1 MKIIWPFQKI
11 QKIHLKKFKSINLK
25 ILRKVCIEWTYL
37 SIIKS
42 MNDKATTNII
52 FNSGKLKAF
61 PLRYWA
67 FYRNKKSMLTLS
79 TFIQLSIRS
88 PSHSNLT
95 RKKKKKNLNRV
106 RAWGSKLKKIQDL
119 FKIQGFFAWN
129 SPVSGWVPLSPDAEV
144 IGRGPFMCK
153 IYFLLS
159 GRQSEGWD
167 FLRNFKSK

>member
-52 FNSGKLKAF
+52 LNSGKLKAF

-67 FYRNKKSMLTLS
+67 FYRNMKSMLTLS

-95 RKKKKKNLNRV
+95 RKKKKKNLNRKAV
-106 RAWGSKLKKIQDL
+106 SQTITKSNKLFDINL
-119 FKIQGFFAWN
+119 SNTFFGYD
-129 SPVSGWVPLSPDAEV
+129 SSGN
-144 IGRGPFMCK
+144 G
-153 IYFLLS
+153 
-159 GRQSEGWD
+159 
-167 FLRNFKSK
+167 NKS